1 MKHYKDNIEY
11 YTLMHATKVTQNKFM
26 CVLVNVLDI
35 QVCSKYMHLKTDL
48 DALYACNSNEKA
60 DTELG

>member
-1 MKHYKDNIEY
+1 
-11 YTLMHATKVTQNKFM
+11 MHATKVTQNKFM